1 MTPAQKELYKLNEDR
16 AKKALEDRENGIKAD
31 KETNNT
37 NLLMQLRKAAIH
49 PLLFRRIYDDGTIR
63 KMARN
68 VMKEPQYC
76 DGLHNEDY
84 IREDMEVMNDFE
96 LNRLCGTF
104 NRTLG
109 KYKLQNEEWMDAGKV
124 DELKR
129 LLLEMRANG
138 DRVLLFSQ
146 FTLVLDV
153 LELVVNTLDLPFLRL
168 DGSTNVQLRQDLID
182 QYHNEKDITV
192 FLLSTKAGGFGI
204 NLACANKVIIFDSS
218 FNPMDDL
225 QAEDRAHRVGQTQTV
240 EVVRLITRNT
250 VEENILN
257 LANTKLAL
265 DASLSGQVD
274 EKAAEAVVKK
284 AEDLVINMF
293 KQQVVEKELKEQGQ
307 PDMKATIMKNIDN
320 DDNDDDDN
328 DNKNNNNNHNRGE
341 GQEEGVPS
349 VIVVDGTE
357 FRDDVTMQT
366 MPGFTTTAELMINND
381 ALTPA
386 SSVGSR
392 KRGVSDEDDGTDST
406 SFDEVAAVKNKRRK
420 RRDGKK

>member
-1 MTPAQKELYKLNEDR
+1 MTTAQKELYKLNEDR
-16 AKKALEDRENGIKAD
+16 AKKALEDRENGIKVD

-49 PLLFRRIYDDGTIR
+49 PLLFRRIYNDDTIR
-63 KMARN
+63 KMAKD

-76 DGLHNEDY
+76 DGLHNEEY
-84 IREDMEVMNDFE
+84 IREDMGVMNDFE

-104 NRTLG
+104 PRTLSR
-109 KYKLQNEEWMDAGKV
+109 YKLQNEEWMDAGKV

-146 FTLVLDV
+146 FTMVLDV

-284 AEDLVINMF
+284 AEDMIINMF
-293 KQQVVEKELKEQGQ
+293 KQQAVAKEQQQ
-307 PDMKATIMKNIDN
+307 PDTEDPKAMKNIGNNNN
-320 DDNDDDDN
+320 DIHND
-328 DNKNNNNNHNRGE
+328 NNNNHDG
-341 GQEEGVPS
+341 GVPS
-349 VIVVDGTE
+349 VVVVDGTE
-357 FRDDVTMQT
+357 FKDDVTMKT
-366 MPGFTTTAELMINND
+366 MDFMTPTTAELMINNG

-392 KRGVSDEDDGTDST
+392 KRGVSDEDEGTDST
-406 SFDEVAAVKNKRRK
+406 SFDEAAKTKRRK
-420 RRDGKK
+420 KRDGKK